1 MLASVHWSYKE
12 GENGETGPLP
22 PKGMGGPYMRRIV
35 VLGVVAVV
43 MAMAMS
49 LGALPVMAVNS
60 GTQPPGP
67 PTVSGSPHTEGARA
81 FHCRSIGAK
90 GASVTNKNG
99 QPTRC
104 R

>member
-1 MLASVHWSYKE
+1 
-12 GENGETGPLP
+12 
-22 PKGMGGPYMRRIV
+22 MRRIMV
-35 VLGVVAVV
+35 VLTVAL
-43 MAMAMS
+43 AMTLVTA

-67 PTVSGSPHTEGARA
+67 PTVSGSPNTEGARA
-81 FHCRSIGAK
+81 FHCKTIGTK
-90 GASVTNKNG
+90 GASVTNNNG

>member
-1 MLASVHWSYKE
+1 
-12 GENGETGPLP
+12 
-22 PKGMGGPYMRRIV
+22 
-35 VLGVVAVV
+35 
-43 MAMAMS
+43 MALS
-49 LGALPVMAVNS
+49 ALPVMAVNS

-67 PTVSGSPHTEGARA
+67 PTVSGSLNTEGARA
-81 FHCRSIGAK
+81 FHCKTIGAK

>member
-1 MLASVHWSYKE
+1 
-12 GENGETGPLP
+12 
-22 PKGMGGPYMRRIV
+22 MRRFV
-35 VLGVVAVV
+35 LLGVVAVV
-43 MAMAMS
+43 MTMVMA
-49 LGALPVMAVNS
+49 LGAMPVLAVNS

-67 PTVSGSPHTEGARA
+67 PTVSGSPNTEGARA
-81 FHCRSIGAK
+81 FHCKTIGAK

>member
-1 MLASVHWSYKE
+1 
-12 GENGETGPLP
+12 
-22 PKGMGGPYMRRIV
+22 MRRIT
-35 VLGVVAVV
+35 VLVTVALV
-43 MAMAMS
+43 MAALMALS
-49 LGALPVMAVNS
+49 ALPAVAVNS

-67 PTVSGSPHTEGARA
+67 PTVSGSPNTEGARA
-81 FHCRSIGAK
+81 FHCRTIGAK

>member
-1 MLASVHWSYKE
+1 
-12 GENGETGPLP
+12 
-22 PKGMGGPYMRRIV
+22 MRRIMV
-35 VLGVVAVV
+35 SVTVALV
-43 MAMAMS
+43 MATLMALS
-49 LGALPVMAVNS
+49 ALPAMAVNS

-67 PTVSGSPHTEGARA
+67 PTVSGSPNTEGARA
-81 FHCRSIGAK
+81 SHCKTIGAK

>member
-1 MLASVHWSYKE
+1 
-12 GENGETGPLP
+12 
-22 PKGMGGPYMRRIV
+22 MRRIMV
-35 VLGVVAVV
+35 VVTVASVMTLV
-43 MAMAMS
+43 MALS
-49 LGALPVMAVNS
+49 ALPVMAVNS

-67 PTVSGSPHTEGARA
+67 PTVSGSPNTEGARA
-81 FHCRSIGAK
+81 FHCKTIDAK

>member
-1 MLASVHWSYKE
+1 
-12 GENGETGPLP
+12 
-22 PKGMGGPYMRRIV
+22 MRRFV
-35 VLGVVAVV
+35 LLGVVAVV
-43 MAMAMS
+43 MTMVMA
-49 LGALPVMAVNS
+49 LGAMPVLAVNS

-67 PTVSGSPHTEGARA
+67 PTVSGSPITEGARA
-81 FHCRSIGAK
+81 FHCKTIGAK

>member
-1 MLASVHWSYKE
+1 
-12 GENGETGPLP
+12 
-22 PKGMGGPYMRRIV
+22 MRRIV
-35 VLGVVAVV
+35 MLGVVAVV
-43 MAMAMS
+43 MAMVMS
-49 LGALPVMAVNS
+49 LGAMPVMAVNS

-67 PTVSGSPHTEGARA
+67 PTLGGSPNTEGARA
-81 FHCRSIGAK
+81 FHCRTIGAT

>member
-1 MLASVHWSYKE
+1 MK
-12 GENGETGPLP
+12 
-22 PKGMGGPYMRRIV
+22 RIV
-35 VLGVVAVV
+35 SLGVVAVV
-43 MAMAMS
+43 MTMVMVFGAM
-49 LGALPVMAVNS
+49 PVLAANS

-67 PTVSGSPHTEGARA
+67 PTVSGSPNTEGARA
-81 FHCRSIGAK
+81 FHCKTIGAK

>member
-1 MLASVHWSYKE
+1 
-12 GENGETGPLP
+12 
-22 PKGMGGPYMRRIV
+22 MRRIM
-35 VLGVVAVV
+35 VLATVSLVTAAL
-43 MAMAMS
+43 MALS
-49 LGALPVMAVNS
+49 ALPVMAVNS

-67 PTVSGSPHTEGARA
+67 PTVSGSPNTEGARA
-81 FHCRSIGAK
+81 SHCKTIGAK